1 MPEIC
6 FPAEWMKY
14 LPRKLQVVT
23 EKPSKNF
30 ENKGS
35 HMICDCRAILELS
48 FLLQDFAYS
57 CEKKGKYFFF
67 NTRGATNL
75 IGIDLY
81 YSKWEYC
88 EICIFWLQFEKYCKI
103 VRNFCCCKLCIIIT
117 NRLLRKNFKIVKKNF
132 PFEKKNGDKH

>member
-1 MPEIC
+1 
-6 FPAEWMKY
+6 MKY

-48 FLLQDFAYS
+48 FLLQPVK
-57 CEKKGKYFFF
+57 KKGKYFFF

-81 YSKWEYC
+81 YSK
-88 EICIFWLQFEKYCKI
+88 
-103 VRNFCCCKLCIIIT
+103 
-117 NRLLRKNFKIVKKNF
+117 
-132 PFEKKNGDKH
+132 

>member
-1 MPEIC
+1 
-6 FPAEWMKY
+6 MKY

-48 FLLQDFAYS
+48 FLLQDFA
-57 CEKKGKYFFF
+57 
-67 NTRGATNL
+67 RGATNL

-81 YSKWEYC
+81 YSK
-88 EICIFWLQFEKYCKI
+88 
-103 VRNFCCCKLCIIIT
+103 
-117 NRLLRKNFKIVKKNF
+117 
-132 PFEKKNGDKH
+132 

>member
-1 MPEIC
+1 
-6 FPAEWMKY
+6 MKY

-35 HMICDCRAILELS
+35 HIICDFRAILELS
-48 FLLQDFAYS
+48 FLLQDFA
-57 CEKKGKYFFF
+57 KGKYFFF

-81 YSKWEYC
+81 Y
-88 EICIFWLQFEKYCKI
+88 
-103 VRNFCCCKLCIIIT
+103 
-117 NRLLRKNFKIVKKNF
+117 FK
-132 PFEKKNGDKH
+132 

>member
-1 MPEIC
+1 
-6 FPAEWMKY
+6 MKY

-57 CEKKGKYFFF
+57 CEKKREVFF
-67 NTRGATNL
+67 L
-75 IGIDLY
+75 
-81 YSKWEYC
+81 
-88 EICIFWLQFEKYCKI
+88 
-103 VRNFCCCKLCIIIT
+103 
-117 NRLLRKNFKIVKKNF
+117 
-132 PFEKKNGDKH
+132 

>member
-30 ENKGS
+30 ENKAIKGS

-57 CEKKGKYFFF
+57 CEKKKGSIFS
-67 NTRGATNL
+67 L
-75 IGIDLY
+75 IP
-81 YSKWEYC
+81 E
-88 EICIFWLQFEKYCKI
+88 ELQ
-103 VRNFCCCKLCIIIT
+103 T
-117 NRLLRKNFKIVKKNF
+117 W
-132 PFEKKNGDKH
+132 